1 MKDEEFIMSDYWEN
15 LLNYK
20 QEPMKEVIVNGYT
33 YEAPQSVKVGDKV
46 LLPTADYLRDALGDT
61 WEGVVTSE
69 ESNYNGPCARIIQV
83 L

>member
-20 QEPMKEVIVNGYT
+20 QEPMKKVIVNGYT

-69 ESNYNGPCARIIQV
+69 ESNYDGPCARIIQV